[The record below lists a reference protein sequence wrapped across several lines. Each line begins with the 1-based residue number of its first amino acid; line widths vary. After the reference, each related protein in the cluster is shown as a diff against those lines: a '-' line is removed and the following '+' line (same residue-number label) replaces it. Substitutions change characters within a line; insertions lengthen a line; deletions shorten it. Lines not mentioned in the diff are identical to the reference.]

1 MKQVIHQLM
10 SMEEARKFSVIKEL
24 IDGYITVKEVAEFLP
39 ISERWVIVLKKRVLE
54 NGPSK

>member
-1 MKQVIHQLM
+1 M
-10 SMEEARKFSVIKEL
+10 SMKEAREFSVIKEL
-24 IDGYITVKEVAEFLP
+24 IDGYITVKEAAEFLS